1 MFHEQAAACHTTIR
15 IILGTGVVHAAYVQH
30 AKHFNK
36 WQRVR
41 IFDGW
46 RAVGPPIYQAR
57 PAIHSEPPARQ
68 LSSVYTTAQ
77 RESDP
82 FPIWID
88 IALHDIHIF
97 RRLTNCCWLLQGV
110 ADREHQQPAAQQPSK
125 MRLRRHQVRCLACS
139 EQAAC
144 GATTRVPIYQIAAS
158 MSTDG

>member
-1 MFHEQAAACHTTIR
+1 MGAVEPLQLYSLYTLQLYNALHSTTSTKT
-15 IILGTGVVHAAYVQH
+15 LCVQH

-46 RAVGPPIYQAR
+46 RAVGPPIYAAR
-57 PAIHSEPPARQ
+57 PAIRSEPPARQ
-68 LSSVYTTAQ
+68 LSRVYTTAQ

-97 RRLTNCCWLLQGV
+97 RRLTNCCWLLQGI
-110 ADREHQQPAAQQPSK
+110 ADREPGRSC
-125 MRLRRHQVRCLACS
+125 RRWRTVRTVGRQRCAN
-139 EQAAC
+139 
-144 GATTRVPIYQIAAS
+144 T
-158 MSTDG
+158 